1 MAKFEKM
8 RISLARGEAGPLL
21 AGAGSDAPKRDREQH
36 LRAAFSSP
44 VTFLHL
50 KNDTKFEFE
59 PIGCPAGYVG
69 GVFKRERPEIL
80 KHENLEPY
88 KAENYESAVV
98 IVDVSK
104 DQISWVQINQKLGSS
119 KLLLESFLTHLLK
132 KSDINDWKPYVEYID
147 NVADYWTVIREKQDR
162 IAKITFTF
170 VPPNAL
176 SASDRVY
183 QFVKDVNLEAH
194 PDVQQHVYRSEP
206 GGMKPDTPIMTA
218 SAEIAMAGGGDAEVR
233 DERRRILYS
242 SARSRVID
250 EVLDDDLPTPAH
262 PSFMRRVID
271 RLFSR

>member
-21 AGAGSDAPKRDREQH
+21 EGDGTDAPRRDREQH
-36 LRAAFSSP
+36 LRAAFTTAT
-44 VTFLHL
+44 TFLHL
-50 KNDTKFEFE
+50 RNDARFEFE
-59 PIGCPAGYVG
+59 PITCPAGYVG

-80 KHENLEPY
+80 KHRNLEPY
-88 KAENYESAVV
+88 KADNYESAVV
-98 IVDVSK
+98 IVDISK

-132 KSDINDWKPYVEYID
+132 KTDINDWKPYVEYI
-147 NVADYWTVIREKQDR
+147 NNPADYWSVIRDKRDR

-194 PDVQQHVYRSEP
+194 PDVQQHVYKAEP
-206 GGMKPDTPIMTA
+206 GAMQPATPLMTA
-218 SAEIAMAGGGDAEVR
+218 SAEIAMQGGGDAEVR
-233 DERRRILYS
+233 DEHRRILYS
-242 SARSRVID
+242 GSRSRIID

-262 PSFMRRVID
+262 PTFMRRVID

>member
-8 RISLARGEAGPLL
+8 RVSLARGEAGPLL
-21 AGAGSDAPKRDREQH
+21 AGDETEAPRRDRDEH
-36 LRAAFSSP
+36 LRAAFSSSI
-44 VTFLHL
+44 TFLHL
-50 KNDTKFEFE
+50 KNDVRFEFE
-59 PIGCPAGYVG
+59 PIACPAGYVG

-80 KHENLEPY
+80 KHRNLEPY
-88 KAENYESAVV
+88 KADNYESAVV
-98 IVDVSK
+98 IVDISK

-119 KLLLESFLTHLLK
+119 KLLLESFLTYLLK
-132 KSDINDWKPYVEYID
+132 KTDINDWKPYVEYV
-147 NVADYWTVIREKQDR
+147 NNPADYWSVIRGKQER

-183 QFVKDVNLEAH
+183 QFVKDVSLEAH
-194 PDVQQHVYRSEP
+194 PDVQQHVYKAEP
-206 GGMKPDTPIMTA
+206 GAMQPDTPIMTA
-218 SAEIAMAGGGDAEVR
+218 SAEIAMQGGGDAEVR
-233 DERRRILYS
+233 DEKRRILYS
-242 SARSRVID
+242 SSRSRIID